1 MVLLNQR
8 TFIII
13 TILGSLQL
21 IPKIDA
27 SIKVFSDLSSLKS
40 AKIIPMNEINVSTV
54 EKWNKSDKVGFDL
67 KRIENILV
75 DGEHYTFKYGNDTPI
90 RADVDIVNSIY
101 KIYYKI
107 ALAIVSL
114 TFGVALD
121 VSGVGRVLKRPI
133 GILIAAFCNY
143 IFSPLVSNLS
153 SDSKN

>member
-1 MVLLNQR
+1 MVLLSKR

-13 TILGSLQL
+13 TILGSLQF

-27 SIKVFSDLSSLKS
+27 SIKVFSDLSLKG

-90 RADVDIVNSIY
+90 RADVDLLNSIY

-133 GILIAAFCNY
+133 GPLIAAFCNY
-143 IFSPLVSNLS
+143 IFSPLVSNLF

>member
-1 MVLLNQR
+1 MVLLSKR

-13 TILGSLQL
+13 TILGSLQF

-27 SIKVFSDLSSLKS
+27 SIKVFSDLSSLKG
-40 AKIIPMNEINVSTV
+40 AKKSPMYEINVSTV
-54 EKWNKSDKVGFDL
+54 EKWNKSDKVGF
-67 KRIENILV
+67 
-75 DGEHYTFKYGNDTPI
+75 EHYTFKYGNDTPMK
-90 RADVDIVNSIY
+90 ADVDLLNSIY

-133 GILIAAFCNY
+133 GPFISAFCNY